1 MVGFCGQAGFCLV
14 GWGVGAKGLEI
25 YGWWGFS
32 RASKILLG
40 DMLCSS
46 FRWLFLENCV

>member
-1 MVGFCGQAGFCLV
+1 MVGIFGKGVLSSGGLWGWDLWLV
-14 GWGVGAKGLEI
+14 W
-25 YGWWGFS
+25 FS

-46 FRWLFLENCV
+46 FRWLFMVNSVYM